1 MRMQPSI
8 FLEKEAGIKFGL
20 HIGVLFMNR
29 IIFCYILHHGKDL
42 IMDVII
48 FICAKE
54 CVLS

>member
-29 IIFCYILHHGKDL
+29 IFFCYILHHGKDL